1 MEVQMKNNII
11 IAIIAFI
18 VGALGAKMLFPT
30 VKEKTVEIETE
41 KVVKDVQTVI
51 KVVTRPDGTKEEV
64 TTILDKSRENKE
76 SKSVKLI
83 SKPEWHISANG
94 TISSNP
100 IYGLQVERR
109 IVGDVFAGV
118 GYNTDNKITV
128 SVGIEF

>member
-1 MEVQMKNNII
+1 MKNNII
-11 IAIIAFI
+11 IAVIAFV

-94 TISSNP
+94 TVSSNP

>member
-1 MEVQMKNNII
+1 MKNNII
-11 IAIIAFI
+11 IAVIAFV

-30 VKEKTVEIETE
+30 VKEKTVEVE
-41 KVVKDVQTVI
+41 KEVVQKDIQ
-51 KVVTRPDGTKEEV
+51 VVTRIITRPDGTKEEQII
-64 TTILDKSRENKE
+64 TTDKSKENKE

-94 TISSNP
+94 TVSSNP
-100 IYGLQVERR
+100 VYGLQVERR
-109 IVGDVFAGV
+109 IVGDIFAGV